1 MYWPGDPDSQP
12 SQGNEGSPRT
22 VRIISGVESREGEPL
37 SKWALLMVFTID
49 RYFRLDQNRSRG
61 QERKNGRVGEERTKK
76 RGVKALRQGM
86 DGALSG
92 WGRKWLLVNQEASP
106 HALPVQ
112 RQRWSHWYWGCFI
125 SSVFSLIFFLRLW
138 GCGSSVTSHQMAS
151 QAWKDLAV

>member
-1 MYWPGDPDSQP
+1 M
-12 SQGNEGSPRT
+12 
-22 VRIISGVESREGEPL
+22 L
-37 SKWALLMVFTID
+37 FTID

-112 RQRWSHWYWGCFI
+112 RQR
-125 SSVFSLIFFLRLW
+125 
-138 GCGSSVTSHQMAS
+138 
-151 QAWKDLAV
+151 